1 MSKIDFVMRDR
12 AGYLP
17 WTCQDWFTNYDDR
30 GCCWYMG
37 NKILWIILKLKNE
50 LSIVNLKWRSIIL
63 TSIVLNEFIK
73 NFRTGTIPFGIS
85 SSAFWKTNNFIFKK
99 NHVFFSLKKNK
110 TKISLS
116 EINISHRRT
125 LLLLLVTKQ
134 DWQLFWGV
142 QYFKSLFY
150 LYKSEKK
157 KTDPLSK
164 ALQIKRTRISSG
176 RDCE

>member
-63 TSIVLNEFIK
+63 TSIVLNECIK

-85 SSAFWKTNNFIFKK
+85 FSAFWKTNNFILKK
-99 NHVFFSLKKNK
+99 NHVFFSLKKKQNKNFSLWNQYQSQMYFTAVVSNK
-110 TKISLS
+110 TRLT
-116 EINISHRRT
+116 T
-125 LLLLLVTKQ
+125 LLGGSI
-134 DWQLFWGV
+134 F
-142 QYFKSLFY
+142 
-150 LYKSEKK
+150 
-157 KTDPLSK
+157 
-164 ALQIKRTRISSG
+164 
-176 RDCE
+176 

>member
-73 NFRTGTIPFGIS
+73 KFRTGTIPFGIS
-85 SSAFWKTNNFIFKK
+85 FSAFWKTNNFILKK
-99 NHVFFSLKKNK
+99 NHVFFFSKKKQNKNFSLWNQYQSQMYFTAVVSNK
-110 TKISLS
+110 TRLT
-116 EINISHRRT
+116 T
-125 LLLLLVTKQ
+125 LLGGSI
-134 DWQLFWGV
+134 F
-142 QYFKSLFY
+142 
-150 LYKSEKK
+150 
-157 KTDPLSK
+157 
-164 ALQIKRTRISSG
+164 
-176 RDCE
+176 